1 MKKKL
6 LSTLLVLALVLA
18 LLPTGA
24 LAAGV
29 IINDQPKPWEF
40 CEYDKTYF
48 NSWNDYLNYLYQNGY
63 IDANGNWIHGN
74 GNYYEDGDYY
84 IDYRYDETKGY
95 VSGPKWADGYDSV
108 NFNVWPKNGY
118 EVDSIEVWSGS
129 NYLGNSTSFWMP
141 YSDVTVYITFK
152 ETDNVWDNGLYDL
165 SCTVDPWRGATATF
179 YDENN
184 NAIAS
189 ADANE
194 NVTLVI
200 SAANGYKIDSVWSS
214 EAPGYIYSNDYWYG
228 YNSYSDTY
236 FTYTFT
242 MPSNSVNFEVD
253 LTSEGKYDISTT
265 TSGYY
270 GTITV
275 SGGITS
281 ADKGDIVSF
290 TVSPYNNYIVEDV
303 TVYAD
308 NWGTVTVYR
317 DEKNWNSYYFYMP
330 DSDVEI
336 HATYTNDYH
345 EITMDVG
352 RNGTAV
358 PQAQPSGYFGYVYYG
373 IDGDSI
379 YIDVTP
385 DKGYQVK
392 SITATDELGRRVS
405 VYEAVKE
412 NQYYFT
418 MPESDV
424 TVSVEFSYRVL
435 TNPFT
440 DVKTGDWFY
449 DAVSYVYTEGLM
461 TGTGTYTFSPSAPTS
476 RAMLVTILW
485 RLQGEP
491 YVSGS
496 SFSDVKSSAYY
507 YDAVRWAARYG
518 IVEGYEGNVFKP
530 DDAITREQFAA
541 ILYRYAEYCKYSTS
555 ASTNLS
561 AYKDNAKVSSWAGTA
576 MKWAVAK
583 GLFEGDNLG
592 NLDPQGQTTR
602 AAAAKLLMAFC
613 ENVAS

>member
-1 MKKKL
+1 M
-6 LSTLLVLALVLA
+6 
-18 LLPTGA
+18 
-24 LAAGV
+24 
-29 IINDQPKPWEF
+29 
-40 CEYDKTYF
+40 
-48 NSWNDYLNYLYQNGY
+48 YQNGY
-63 IDANGNWIHGN
+63 IYYNGEWIYVGN
-74 GNYYEDGDYY
+74 NYDTGYYKITYDY
-84 IDYRYDETKGY
+84 DYTEGY
-95 VSGPKWADGYDSV
+95 VSGPSSSNGGEWISFSV
-108 NFNVWPKNGY
+108 VPKNGY
-118 EVDSIEVWSGS
+118 EVDTVSVWSYGS
-129 NYLGNSTSFWMP
+129 YETISSTDSFWMP
-141 YSDVTVYITFK
+141 YSDVTVSITFK
-152 ETDNVWDNGLYDL
+152 QTDNVWDDGDYDL
-165 SCTVDPWRGATATF
+165 TCTVDPWRGATATF
-179 YDENN
+179 TDDYGR
-184 NAIAS
+184 AISS
-189 ADANE
+189 ADAGE
-194 NVTLVI
+194 SVTLTV

-214 EAPGYIYSNDYWYG
+214 AEGWVYNNNYWG
-228 YNSYSDTY
+228 YSDTY

-242 MPSNSVNFEVD
+242 MPDYAVNFEVD
-253 LTSEGKYDISTT
+253 LTSEGEYDISTT

>member
-29 IINDQPKPWEF
+29 IINDQPKPWEIY
-40 CEYDKTYF
+40 EYDETYF
-48 NSWNDYLNYLYQNGY
+48 NSWNDYWQYMYQNGY
-63 IDANGNWIHGN
+63 VYYNGKWVYVGN
-74 GNYYEDGDYY
+74 NYDTGYYKITYDY
-84 IDYRYDETKGY
+84 DYTEGY
-95 VSGPKWADGYDSV
+95 VSGPSSSNGGEWISFSV
-108 NFNVWPKNGY
+108 VPKNGY
-118 EVDSIEVWSGS
+118 EVDTVSVWSYGS
-129 NYLGNSTSFWMP
+129 YETISSTDSFWMP
-141 YSDVTVYITFK
+141 YSDVTVSITFK
-152 ETDNVWDNGLYDL
+152 QTDNVWDDGDYDL
-165 SCTVDPWRGATATF
+165 TCTVDPWRGATATF
-179 YDENN
+179 TDAYGR
-184 NAIAS
+184 AISS
-189 ADANE
+189 ADADE
-194 NVTLVI
+194 SVTLTV

-214 EAPGYIYSNDYWYG
+214 AEGWVYNNNYWG
-228 YNSYSDTY
+228 YSDTY

-253 LTSEGKYDISTT
+253 LTSEGEYDISTT

-424 TVSVEFSYRVL
+424 TVSVEFSYRIL

-613 ENVAS
+613 ENVVS

>member
-29 IINDQPKPWEF
+29 IINDQPKPWEI

-84 IDYRYDETKGY
+84 IDYSYDKTKGY

-200 SAANGYKIDSVWSS
+200 SAANGYKIDSVRS
-214 EAPGYIYSNDYWYG
+214 DYFYNVTSDSPWYYDG
-228 YNSYSDTY
+228 TY
-236 FTYTFT
+236 FTYSFT
-242 MPSNSVNFEVD
+242 MPATNVGFYAD
-253 LTSEGKYDISTT
+253 LTSEGEYDISTT

-424 TVSVEFSYRVL
+424 TVSVEFSYRIL

-496 SFSDVKSSAYY
+496 SFNDVKSSAYY

>member
-24 LAAGV
+24 AALV
-29 IINDQPKPWEF
+29 INDQPKPWEIY
-40 CEYDKTYF
+40 EYDETYF
-48 NSWNDYLNYLYQNGY
+48 NSWNDYWQYMYQNGY
-63 IDANGNWIHGN
+63 IYYNGEWIYVGSDYDT
-74 GNYYEDGDYY
+74 GYYDITYSYDYT
-84 IDYRYDETKGY
+84 EGY
-95 VSGPKWADGYDSV
+95 VSGPSSSDGGEWISFSV
-108 NFNVWPKNGY
+108 VPRNGY
-118 EVDSIEVWSGS
+118 EVDTVSVWSYGS
-129 NYLGNSTSFWMP
+129 YETISSTDSFWMP
-141 YSDVTVYITFK
+141 YSDVTVYVTFK
-152 ETDNVWDNGLYDL
+152 QTDNVWDDGLYDL
-165 SCTVDPWRGATATF
+165 TCSIDPWRGATAAFT
-179 YDENN
+179 DVNGL
-184 NAIAS
+184 AISS
-189 ADANE
+189 ADAGE
-194 NVTLVI
+194 SVTLTV
-200 SAANGYKIDSVWSS
+200 SAAKGYKIDSVWSS
-214 EAPGYIYSNDYWYG
+214 AEGWVYNNNYWG
-228 YNSYSDTY
+228 YSDTY

-424 TVSVEFSYRVL
+424 TVSVEFSYRIL

-496 SFSDVKSSAYY
+496 SFNDVKSSAYY

>member
-29 IINDQPKPWEF
+29 IINDQPKPWEIY
-40 CEYDKTYF
+40 EYDETYF
-48 NSWNDYLNYLYQNGY
+48 NSWNDYWQYMYQNGY
-63 IDANGNWIHGN
+63 VYYNGKWVYVGN
-74 GNYYEDGDYY
+74 NYDTGYYKITYDY
-84 IDYRYDETKGY
+84 DYTEGY
-95 VSGPKWADGYDSV
+95 VSGPSSSNGGEWISFSV
-108 NFNVWPKNGY
+108 VPKNGY
-118 EVDSIEVWSGS
+118 EVDTVSVWSYGS
-129 NYLGNSTSFWMP
+129 YETISSTDSFWMP
-141 YSDVTVYITFK
+141 YSDVTVSITFK
-152 ETDNVWDNGLYDL
+152 QTDNVWDDGDYDL
-165 SCTVDPWRGATATF
+165 TCTVDPWRGATATF
-179 YDENN
+179 TDAYGR
-184 NAIAS
+184 AISS
-189 ADANE
+189 ADADE
-194 NVTLVI
+194 SVTLTV

-214 EAPGYIYSNDYWYG
+214 AEGWVYNNNYWG
-228 YNSYSDTY
+228 YSDTY

-253 LTSEGKYDISTT
+253 LTSEGEYDISTT

-496 SFSDVKSSAYY
+496 SFNDVKSSAYY

>member
-24 LAAGV
+24 AALV
-29 IINDQPKPWEF
+29 INDQPKPWEIY
-40 CEYDKTYF
+40 EYDKTYF
-48 NSWNDYLNYLYQNGY
+48 NSWNDYWQYMYQNGY
-63 IDANGNWIHGN
+63 IYYNGEWIYVGSDYDT
-74 GNYYEDGDYY
+74 GYYDITYSYDYT
-84 IDYRYDETKGY
+84 EGY
-95 VSGPKWADGYDSV
+95 VSGPSSSDGGEWISFSV
-108 NFNVWPKNGY
+108 VPRNGY
-118 EVDSIEVWSGS
+118 EVDTVSVWSYGS
-129 NYLGNSTSFWMP
+129 YETISSTDSFLMP
-141 YSDVTVYITFK
+141 YSDVTVYVTFK
-152 ETDNVWDNGLYDL
+152 QTDNVWDDGLYDL
-165 SCTVDPWRGATATF
+165 TCSIDPWRGATATF
-179 YDENN
+179 TDVNGR
-184 NAIAS
+184 AIAS
-189 ADANE
+189 ADAGE
-194 NVTLVI
+194 SVTLTV

-214 EAPGYIYSNDYWYG
+214 AEGWVYNNNYWG
-228 YNSYSDTY
+228 YSDTY

-424 TVSVEFSYRVL
+424 TVSVEFSYRIL

>member
-24 LAAGV
+24 AALV
-29 IINDQPKPWEF
+29 INDEPKPWEIY
-40 CEYDKTYF
+40 EYDETYF
-48 NSWNDYLNYLYQNGY
+48 NSWNDYWQYMYQNGY
-63 IDANGNWIHGN
+63 IYYNGEWIYVGSDYDT
-74 GNYYEDGDYY
+74 GYYDITYSYDYT
-84 IDYRYDETKGY
+84 EGY
-95 VSGPKWADGYDSV
+95 VSGPSSSDGGEWISFSV
-108 NFNVWPKNGY
+108 VPRNGY
-118 EVDSIEVWSGS
+118 EVSTVSVWSNGS
-129 NYLGNSTSFWMP
+129 YETVSSTDSFWMP
-141 YSDVTVYITFK
+141 YSDVTVYVTFK
-152 ETDNVWDNGLYDL
+152 QTDNVWDDGLYDL
-165 SCTVDPWRGATATF
+165 TCSIDPWRGATATF
-179 YDENN
+179 TDAYGR
-184 NAIAS
+184 AISS
-189 ADANE
+189 ADAGE
-194 NVTLVI
+194 SVTLTV

-214 EAPGYIYSNDYWYG
+214 AEGWVYNNNYWG
-228 YNSYSDTY
+228 YSDTY

-424 TVSVEFSYRVL
+424 TVTVEFSYRIL

-496 SFSDVKSSAYY
+496 SFNDVKSSAYY

>member
-24 LAAGV
+24 LAYGV
-29 IINDQPKPWEF
+29 SIDDQPKPCEIY
-40 CEYDKTYF
+40 EYDEIYF
-48 NSWNDYLNYLYQNGY
+48 NSRNDYWQYKYQNGNIY
-63 IDANGNWIHGN
+63 NNGDWIYVGNDYDIYGIYDIDYVCDEDMG
-74 GNYYEDGDYY
+74 YVDGDAFAYAGDTVY
-84 IDYRYDETKGY
+84 FMAVPNT
-95 VSGPKWADGYDSV
+95 
-108 NFNVWPKNGY
+108 GY
-118 EVDSIEVWSGS
+118 EVETVELLYNGRFYS
-129 NYLGNSTSFWMP
+129 LGTSTAFRMP
-141 YSDVTVYITFK
+141 AEDVTVYVTFK
-152 ETDNVWDNGLYDL
+152 QTDNVWDNGDYRL
-165 SCTVDPWRGATATF
+165 SCSVAPWRGATATF
-179 YDENN
+179 YDVNN
-184 NAIAS
+184 YSIAS
-189 ADANE
+189 ADAGE
-194 NVTLVI
+194 SVTLVI
-200 SAANGYKIDSVWSS
+200 TAADGYKIDSVRS
-214 EAPGYIYSNDYWYG
+214 DYFYNVTSDSPWYYDG
-228 YNSYSDTY
+228 TY
-236 FTYTFT
+236 FTYSFT
-242 MPSNSVNFEVD
+242 MPATNVGFYAD
-253 LTSEGKYDISTT
+253 LTSEGEYDISTT

>member
-29 IINDQPKPWEF
+29 IINDQPKPWEIY
-40 CEYDKTYF
+40 EYDETYF
-48 NSWNDYLNYLYQNGY
+48 NSWNDYWQYMYQNGY
-63 IDANGNWIHGN
+63 VYYNGKWVYVGN
-74 GNYYEDGDYY
+74 DYDTGYYKITYDY
-84 IDYRYDETKGY
+84 DYTEGY
-95 VSGPKWADGYDSV
+95 VSGPSSSNGGEWISFSV
-108 NFNVWPKNGY
+108 VPKNGY
-118 EVDSIEVWSGS
+118 EVDTVSVWSYGS
-129 NYLGNSTSFWMP
+129 YETISSTDSFWMP
-141 YSDVTVYITFK
+141 YSDVTVSITFK

-165 SCTVDPWRGATATF
+165 SCTVDPWRGATAAFT
-179 YDENN
+179 DVNGR
-184 NAIAS
+184 AISS
-189 ADANE
+189 ADAGE
-194 NVTLVI
+194 SVTLTV

-214 EAPGYIYSNDYWYG
+214 AEGWVYNNNYWG
-228 YNSYSDTY
+228 YSDTY

-253 LTSEGKYDISTT
+253 LTSEGEYDISTT

-270 GTITV
+270 GTIAV

-424 TVSVEFSYRVL
+424 TVSVEFSYRIL

-440 DVKTGDWFY
+440 DVRTGDWFY

>member
-29 IINDQPKPWEF
+29 IINDQPKPWEIY
-40 CEYDKTYF
+40 EYDETYF

-84 IDYRYDETKGY
+84 IDYSYDNTKGY
-95 VSGPKWADGYDSV
+95 VSGPKWADQGDFVSFSV
-108 NFNVWPKNGY
+108 MPKSGY
-118 EVDSIEVWSGS
+118 EVDTISVWSYG
-129 NYLGNSTSFWMP
+129 NYETVSSGTSFWMP
-141 YSDVTVYITFK
+141 NSNVTVYITFK
-152 ETDNVWDNGLYDL
+152 QTDNVWNNGDYSL

-179 YDENN
+179 YDVNN
-184 NAIAS
+184 YSIAS
-189 ADANE
+189 ADAGDS
-194 NVTLVI
+194 VTLVI
-200 SAANGYKIDSVWSS
+200 TAADGYKIDSVWSDA
-214 EAPGYIYSNDYWYG
+214 EGWVYNNNYWG
-228 YNSYSDTY
+228 YSDTY

-253 LTSEGKYDISTT
+253 LTSEGEYDISTT

-496 SFSDVKSSAYY
+496 SFNDVKSSAYY

>member
-24 LAAGV
+24 AAYGG
-29 IINDQPKPWEF
+29 IIYDQPKPWEIY
-40 CEYDKTYF
+40 EYDKTYF

-84 IDYRYDETKGY
+84 IDYSYDKTKGY
-95 VSGPKWADGYDSV
+95 VSGPNWADGYDSV

-129 NYLGNSTSFWMP
+129 NYLGNSTSFLMP
-141 YSDVTVYITFK
+141 YSDVTVSITFK
-152 ETDNVWDNGLYDL
+152 QTDNVWDDGDYDL
-165 SCTVDPWRGATATF
+165 TCTVDPWRGATATF
-179 YDENN
+179 TDAYGR
-184 NAIAS
+184 AISS
-189 ADANE
+189 ADAGE
-194 NVTLVI
+194 SVTLTV

-214 EAPGYIYSNDYWYG
+214 AEGWVYNNNYWG
-228 YNSYSDTY
+228 YSDTY

-253 LTSEGKYDISTT
+253 ITSEGKYDISTT

-270 GTITV
+270 GTIAV

-424 TVSVEFSYRVL
+424 TISVEFSYRVL

-496 SFSDVKSSAYY
+496 SFNDVKSSAYY

>member
-24 LAAGV
+24 AAYGG
-29 IINDQPKPWEF
+29 IIYDQPKPWEIY
-40 CEYDKTYF
+40 EYDETYF
-48 NSWNDYLNYLYQNGY
+48 DSWNDYWQYMYQNGY
-63 IDANGNWIHGN
+63 VYYNGKWVYVGN
-74 GNYYEDGDYY
+74 DYDTGYYKITYDY
-84 IDYRYDETKGY
+84 DYTEGY
-95 VSGPKWADGYDSV
+95 VSGPSSSNGGEWISFSV
-108 NFNVWPKNGY
+108 VPKNGY
-118 EVDSIEVWSGS
+118 EVDTVSVWSYGS
-129 NYLGNSTSFWMP
+129 YETISSTDSFWMP
-141 YSDVTVYITFK
+141 YSDVTVSITFK
-152 ETDNVWDNGLYDL
+152 QTDNVWDNGDYSL
-165 SCTVDPWRGATATF
+165 SCSIDPWRGATATF
-179 YDENN
+179 TDVNGR
-184 NAIAS
+184 AISS
-189 ADANE
+189 ADAGE
-194 NVTLVI
+194 SVTLTV

-214 EAPGYIYSNDYWYG
+214 AEGWVYNNNYWG
-228 YNSYSDTY
+228 YSDTY

-424 TVSVEFSYRVL
+424 TVSVEFSYRIL

-496 SFSDVKSSAYY
+496 SFNDVKSSAYY

>member
-29 IINDQPKPWEF
+29 IINDQPKPWEIY
-40 CEYDKTYF
+40 EYDETYF
-48 NSWNDYLNYLYQNGY
+48 NSWNDYWQYMYQNGY
-63 IDANGNWIHGN
+63 VYYNGKWVYVGN
-74 GNYYEDGDYY
+74 DYDTGYYKVTYDY
-84 IDYRYDETKGY
+84 DYTEGY
-95 VSGPKWADGYDSV
+95 VSGPSSSNGGEWISFSV
-108 NFNVWPKNGY
+108 VPKNGY
-118 EVDSIEVWSGS
+118 EVDTVSVWSYGS
-129 NYLGNSTSFWMP
+129 YETISSTDSFWMP
-141 YSDVTVYITFK
+141 YSDVTVSITFK
-152 ETDNVWDNGLYDL
+152 QTDNVWDDGDYDL

-179 YDENN
+179 TDAYGR
-184 NAIAS
+184 AISS
-189 ADANE
+189 ADAGE
-194 NVTLVI
+194 SVTLTV

-214 EAPGYIYSNDYWYG
+214 AEGWVYNNNYWG
-228 YNSYSDTY
+228 YSDTY

-424 TVSVEFSYRVL
+424 TISVEFSYRIL

-496 SFSDVKSSAYY
+496 SFNDVKSSAYY

>member
-29 IINDQPKPWEF
+29 IINDQPKPWEIY
-40 CEYDKTYF
+40 EYDETYF
-48 NSWNDYLNYLYQNGY
+48 NSWNDYLYYLYQNGY
-63 IDANGNWIHGN
+63 IDANGYWIYGN

-84 IDYRYDETKGY
+84 IDYSYDTTKGY
-95 VSGPKWADGYDSV
+95 VSGPNWADQGDFVSFSV
-108 NFNVWPKNGY
+108 MPKSGY
-118 EVDSIEVWSGS
+118 EVDTISVWSYG
-129 NYLGNSTSFWMP
+129 NYETVSSGTSFWMP
-141 YSDVTVYITFK
+141 NSNVTVYITFK
-152 ETDNVWDNGLYDL
+152 DTDNVWDDGFYDL

-179 YDENN
+179 TDAYGR
-184 NAIAS
+184 AISS
-189 ADANE
+189 ADAGE
-194 NVTLVI
+194 SVTITV
-200 SAANGYKIDSVWSS
+200 SAEKGYKIDSVWSDA
-214 EAPGYIYSNDYWYG
+214 EGWVYNNNYWG
-228 YNSYSDTY
+228 YSDTY

-242 MPSNSVNFEVD
+242 MPSYAVNFEVD
-253 LTSEGKYDISTT
+253 LTSEGEYDITT
-265 TSGYY
+265 TTNGYF
-270 GTITV
+270 GTITL

-281 ADKGDIVSF
+281 ADRGDIVSF

-392 SITATDELGRRVS
+392 SITATDELGRKVS

-424 TVSVEFSYRVL
+424 TVSVEFSYRIL

-461 TGTGTYTFSPSAPTS
+461 TGTGTYTFSPNASTS

-576 MKWAVAK
+576 MKWAVAE

>member
-24 LAAGV
+24 AALV
-29 IINDQPKPWEF
+29 INDQPKPWEIY
-40 CEYDKTYF
+40 EYDETYF

-84 IDYRYDETKGY
+84 IDYSYDKTKGY

-118 EVDSIEVWSGS
+118 EVDSIEVRSGS
-129 NYLGNSTSFWMP
+129 NYLGNSTSFLMP
-141 YSDVTVYITFK
+141 YSNVTVYITFK
-152 ETDNVWDNGLYDL
+152 ETDNVWDDGDYDL
-165 SCTVDPWRGATATF
+165 TCSIDPWRGATATF
-179 YDENN
+179 TDVNGR
-184 NAIAS
+184 AISS
-189 ADANE
+189 ADAGE
-194 NVTLVI
+194 SVTLVI
-200 SAANGYKIDSVWSS
+200 SAANGYKIDSVWSYELGPITS
-214 EAPGYIYSNDYWYG
+214 DSPWY
-228 YNSYSDTY
+228 YEDTY
-236 FTYTFT
+236 FTYSFT
-242 MPSNSVNFEVD
+242 MPSTDVGFYAD
-253 LTSEGKYDISTT
+253 LTSEGEYDISTT

-424 TVSVEFSYRVL
+424 TVSVEFSYRIL

>member
-29 IINDQPKPWEF
+29 IINDQPKPWEIY
-40 CEYDKTYF
+40 EYDETYF
-48 NSWNDYLNYLYQNGY
+48 NSWNDYWQYMYQNGY
-63 IDANGNWIHGN
+63 VYYNGKWVYVGN
-74 GNYYEDGDYY
+74 NYDTGYYKITYDY
-84 IDYRYDETKGY
+84 DYTEGY
-95 VSGPKWADGYDSV
+95 VSGPSSSNGGEWISFSV
-108 NFNVWPKNGY
+108 VPKNGY
-118 EVDSIEVWSGS
+118 EVDTVSVWSYGS
-129 NYLGNSTSFWMP
+129 YETISSTDSFWMP
-141 YSDVTVYITFK
+141 YSDVTVSITFK
-152 ETDNVWDNGLYDL
+152 QTDNVWDDGDYDL
-165 SCTVDPWRGATATF
+165 TCTVDPWRGATATF
-179 YDENN
+179 TDAYGR
-184 NAIAS
+184 AISS
-189 ADANE
+189 ADAGE
-194 NVTLVI
+194 SVTLTV

-214 EAPGYIYSNDYWYG
+214 AEGWVYNNNYWG
-228 YNSYSDTY
+228 YSDTY

-242 MPSNSVNFEVD
+242 MPDYAVNFEVD
-253 LTSEGKYDISTT
+253 LTSEGEYDISTT

-496 SFSDVKSSAYY
+496 SFNDVKSSAYY

>member
-24 LAAGV
+24 LAYGV
-29 IINDQPKPWEF
+29 IIDDQPKPWEIY
-40 CEYDKTYF
+40 EYDETYF
-48 NSWNDYLNYLYQNGY
+48 NSWNDYWQYMYQNGY
-63 IDANGNWIHGN
+63 IYYNGEWIYVGSDYDT
-74 GNYYEDGDYY
+74 GYYDITYSYDYT
-84 IDYRYDETKGY
+84 EGY
-95 VSGPKWADGYDSV
+95 VSGPSSSDGGEWISFSV
-108 NFNVWPKNGY
+108 VPRNGY
-118 EVDSIEVWSGS
+118 EVDTVSVWSYGS
-129 NYLGNSTSFWMP
+129 YETISSTDSFWMP
-141 YSDVTVYITFK
+141 YSDVTVSITFK
-152 ETDNVWDNGLYDL
+152 QTDNVWDDGDYDL
-165 SCTVDPWRGATATF
+165 TCTVDPWRGATATF
-179 YDENN
+179 TDAYGR
-184 NAIAS
+184 AISS
-189 ADANE
+189 ADAGE
-194 NVTLVI
+194 SVTITV
-200 SAANGYKIDSVWSS
+200 SAANGYKIDSVWSDA
-214 EAPGYIYSNDYWYG
+214 EGWVYNNYWG
-228 YNSYSDTY
+228 YSDTY

-242 MPSNSVNFEVD
+242 MPSYAVNFEVD

-424 TVSVEFSYRVL
+424 TVSVEFSYRIL

-496 SFSDVKSSAYY
+496 SFNDVKSSAYY

>member
-24 LAAGV
+24 LAYGV
-29 IINDQPKPWEF
+29 SIDDQPKPCEIY
-40 CEYDKTYF
+40 EYDEIYF
-48 NSWNDYLNYLYQNGY
+48 NSRNDYWQYKYQNGNIY
-63 IDANGNWIHGN
+63 NNGDWIYVGNDYDIYGIYDIDYVCDEDMG
-74 GNYYEDGDYY
+74 YVDGDAFAYAGDTVY
-84 IDYRYDETKGY
+84 FMAVPNT
-95 VSGPKWADGYDSV
+95 
-108 NFNVWPKNGY
+108 GY
-118 EVDSIEVWSGS
+118 EVETVELLYNGRFYS
-129 NYLGNSTSFWMP
+129 LGTSTAFRMP
-141 YSDVTVYITFK
+141 AEDVTVYVTFK
-152 ETDNVWDNGLYDL
+152 QTDNVWDDGLYDL
-165 SCTVDPWRGATATF
+165 TCSIDPWRGATAAFT
-179 YDENN
+179 DVNGR
-184 NAIAS
+184 AISS
-189 ADANE
+189 ADAGE
-194 NVTLVI
+194 SVTLTV

-214 EAPGYIYSNDYWYG
+214 AEGWVYNNNYWG
-228 YNSYSDTY
+228 YSDTY

-424 TVSVEFSYRVL
+424 TVSVEFSYRIL

-496 SFSDVKSSAYY
+496 SFNDVKSSAYY

>member
-24 LAAGV
+24 AALV
-29 IINDQPKPWEF
+29 INDQPKPWEIY
-40 CEYDKTYF
+40 EYDKTYF
-48 NSWNDYLNYLYQNGY
+48 NSWNDYWQYMYQNGY
-63 IDANGNWIHGN
+63 IYYNGEWIYVGSDYDT
-74 GNYYEDGDYY
+74 GYYDITYSYDYT
-84 IDYRYDETKGY
+84 EGY
-95 VSGPKWADGYDSV
+95 VSGPSSSNGGEWISFSV
-108 NFNVWPKNGY
+108 VPKNGY
-118 EVDSIEVWSGS
+118 EVDTVSVWSYGS
-129 NYLGNSTSFWMP
+129 YETISSTDSFWMP
-141 YSDVTVYITFK
+141 YSDVTVSITFK
-152 ETDNVWDNGLYDL
+152 QTDNVWDDGDYDL
-165 SCTVDPWRGATATF
+165 TCTVDPWRGATATF
-179 YDENN
+179 TDVNGR
-184 NAIAS
+184 AIAS
-189 ADANE
+189 ADAGE
-194 NVTLVI
+194 SVTLTV

-214 EAPGYIYSNDYWYG
+214 AEGWVYNNNYWG
-228 YNSYSDTY
+228 YSDTY

-270 GTITV
+270 GTIAV

-424 TVSVEFSYRVL
+424 TVSVEFSYRIL

>member
-29 IINDQPKPWEF
+29 IINDQPKPWEIY
-40 CEYDKTYF
+40 EYDETYF

-84 IDYRYDETKGY
+84 IDYSYDNTKGY
-95 VSGPKWADGYDSV
+95 VSGPKWADQGDFVSFSV
-108 NFNVWPKNGY
+108 MPKSGY
-118 EVDSIEVWSGS
+118 EVDTISVWSYG
-129 NYLGNSTSFWMP
+129 NYETVSSGTSFWMP
-141 YSDVTVYITFK
+141 NSNVTVYITFK
-152 ETDNVWDNGLYDL
+152 QTDNVWNNGDYSL

-179 YDENN
+179 YDVNN
-184 NAIAS
+184 YSIAS
-189 ADANE
+189 ADAGDS
-194 NVTLVI
+194 VTLVI
-200 SAANGYKIDSVWSS
+200 TAADGYKIDSVWS
-214 EAPGYIYSNDYWYG
+214 DYFYNVTSDSPWYYDG
-228 YNSYSDTY
+228 TY
-236 FTYTFT
+236 FTYSFT
-242 MPSNSVNFEVD
+242 MPATNVGFYAD
-253 LTSEGKYDISTT
+253 LTSEGEYDISTT

-424 TVSVEFSYRVL
+424 TISVEFSYRIL

-496 SFSDVKSSAYY
+496 SFNDVKSSAYY

>member
-29 IINDQPKPWEF
+29 IINDQPKPWEIY
-40 CEYDKTYF
+40 EYDETYF

-63 IDANGNWIHGN
+63 IDASGNWIYGN

-84 IDYRYDETKGY
+84 IDYSYDNTKGY
-95 VSGPKWADGYDSV
+95 VSGPNWADQGDFVSFSV
-108 NFNVWPKNGY
+108 MPKSGY
-118 EVDSIEVWSGS
+118 EVDTISVWSYG
-129 NYLGNSTSFWMP
+129 NYETVSSGTSFWMP
-141 YSDVTVYITFK
+141 NSNVTVYITFK
-152 ETDNVWDNGLYDL
+152 QTDNVWNNGDYSL

-179 YDENN
+179 YDVNN
-184 NAIAS
+184 YSIAS
-189 ADANE
+189 ADAGE
-194 NVTLVI
+194 SVTLVI
-200 SAANGYKIDSVWSS
+200 TAADGYKIDSVWS
-214 EAPGYIYSNDYWYG
+214 DYFYNVTSDSPWYYDG
-228 YNSYSDTY
+228 TY
-236 FTYTFT
+236 FTYSFT
-242 MPSNSVNFEVD
+242 MPATNVGFYAD

-270 GTITV
+270 GTIAV

-373 IDGDSI
+373 VDGDSI

-496 SFSDVKSSAYY
+496 SFNDVKSSAYY

-583 GLFEGDNLG
+583 GLFEGDSLG

>member
-24 LAAGV
+24 LAYGV
-29 IINDQPKPWEF
+29 IIDDQPKPWEIY
-40 CEYDKTYF
+40 EYDETYF
-48 NSWNDYLNYLYQNGY
+48 NSWNDYWQYMYQNGY
-63 IDANGNWIHGN
+63 VYYNGKWVYVGN
-74 GNYYEDGDYY
+74 NYDTGYYKITYDY
-84 IDYRYDETKGY
+84 DYTEGY
-95 VSGPKWADGYDSV
+95 VSGPSSSNGGEWISFSV
-108 NFNVWPKNGY
+108 VPRNGY
-118 EVDSIEVWSGS
+118 EVDTVSVWSYGS
-129 NYLGNSTSFWMP
+129 YETISSTDSFWMP
-141 YSDVTVYITFK
+141 YSDVTVSITFK
-152 ETDNVWDNGLYDL
+152 QTDNVWDDGDYDL
-165 SCTVDPWRGATATF
+165 TCTVDPWRGATATF
-179 YDENN
+179 TDVNGR
-184 NAIAS
+184 AISS
-189 ADANE
+189 ADAGE
-194 NVTLVI
+194 SVTLTV

-214 EAPGYIYSNDYWYG
+214 AEGWVYNNNYWG
-228 YNSYSDTY
+228 YSDTY

>member
-1 MKKKL
+1 MSKTSP
-6 LSTLLVLALVLA
+6 STR
-18 LLPTGA
+18 T
-24 LAAGV
+24 
-29 IINDQPKPWEF
+29 
-40 CEYDKTYF
+40 
-48 NSWNDYLNYLYQNGY
+48 
-63 IDANGNWIHGN
+63 
-74 GNYYEDGDYY
+74 
-84 IDYRYDETKGY
+84 
-95 VSGPKWADGYDSV
+95 
-108 NFNVWPKNGY
+108 
-118 EVDSIEVWSGS
+118 
-129 NYLGNSTSFWMP
+129 
-141 YSDVTVYITFK
+141 
-152 ETDNVWDNGLYDL
+152 
-165 SCTVDPWRGATATF
+165 
-179 YDENN
+179 
-184 NAIAS
+184 
-189 ADANE
+189 
-194 NVTLVI
+194 
-200 SAANGYKIDSVWSS
+200 
-214 EAPGYIYSNDYWYG
+214 
-228 YNSYSDTY
+228 
-236 FTYTFT
+236 
-242 MPSNSVNFEVD
+242 
-253 LTSEGKYDISTT
+253 
-265 TSGYY
+265 
-270 GTITV
+270 
-275 SGGITS
+275 
-281 ADKGDIVSF
+281 
-290 TVSPYNNYIVEDV
+290 
-303 TVYAD
+303 

-424 TVSVEFSYRVL
+424 TISVEFSYRIL

-496 SFSDVKSSAYY
+496 SFNDVKSSAYY

>member
-24 LAAGV
+24 AALV
-29 IINDQPKPWEF
+29 INDQPKPWEIY
-40 CEYDKTYF
+40 EYDETYF
-48 NSWNDYLNYLYQNGY
+48 NSWNDYWQYMYQNGY
-63 IDANGNWIHGN
+63 IYYNGDWIYVGN
-74 GNYYEDGDYY
+74 DYDIYGIYDIDYVCDEDMGYVDGDAFAYAGDTVY
-84 IDYRYDETKGY
+84 FMAVPNT
-95 VSGPKWADGYDSV
+95 
-108 NFNVWPKNGY
+108 GY
-118 EVDSIEVWSGS
+118 EVETVELLYNGRFYS
-129 NYLGNSTSFWMP
+129 LGTSTAFRMP
-141 YSDVTVYITFK
+141 AEDVTVYVTFK
-152 ETDNVWDNGLYDL
+152 QTDNVWDNGDYRL
-165 SCTVDPWRGATATF
+165 SCSVAPWRGATATF
-179 YDENN
+179 YDVNN
-184 NAIAS
+184 YSIAS
-189 ADANE
+189 ADAGE
-194 NVTLVI
+194 SVTLVI
-200 SAANGYKIDSVWSS
+200 TAADGYKIDSVRS
-214 EAPGYIYSNDYWYG
+214 DYFYNVTSDSPWYYDG
-228 YNSYSDTY
+228 TY
-236 FTYTFT
+236 FTYSFT
-242 MPSNSVNFEVD
+242 MPATNVGFYAD

-352 RNGTAV
+352 RNGAAV

>member
-24 LAAGV
+24 AAYGE
-29 IINDQPKPWEF
+29 IIDDQPKPWEIY
-40 CEYDKTYF
+40 EYDETYF
-48 NSWNDYLNYLYQNGY
+48 NSWNDYWQYMYQNGY
-63 IDANGNWIHGN
+63 VYYNGKWVYVGN
-74 GNYYEDGDYY
+74 DYDTGYYKITYDY
-84 IDYRYDETKGY
+84 DYTEGY
-95 VSGPKWADGYDSV
+95 VSGPSSSDGGEWISFSV
-108 NFNVWPKNGY
+108 VPKNGY
-118 EVDSIEVWSGS
+118 EVDTVSVWSYGS
-129 NYLGNSTSFWMP
+129 YETISSTDSFWMP
-141 YSDVTVYITFK
+141 YSDVTVYVTFK
-152 ETDNVWDNGLYDL
+152 QTDNVWDDGLYDL
-165 SCTVDPWRGATATF
+165 TCSIDPWRGATATF
-179 YDENN
+179 TDVNGR
-184 NAIAS
+184 AIAS
-189 ADANE
+189 ADAGE
-194 NVTLVI
+194 SVTLTV

-214 EAPGYIYSNDYWYG
+214 AEGWVYNNNYWG
-228 YNSYSDTY
+228 YSDTY

-253 LTSEGKYDISTT
+253 LTSEGEYDISTT

-317 DEKNWNSYYFYMP
+317 DEKNWSSYYFYMP

-496 SFSDVKSSAYY
+496 SFNDVKSSAYY

>member
-24 LAAGV
+24 LAYGV
-29 IINDQPKPWEF
+29 SIDDQPKPCEIY
-40 CEYDKTYF
+40 EYDEIYF
-48 NSWNDYLNYLYQNGY
+48 NSRNDYWQYKYQNGNIY
-63 IDANGNWIHGN
+63 NNGDWIYVGNDYDIYGIYDIDYVCDEDMG
-74 GNYYEDGDYY
+74 YVDGDAFAYAGDTVY
-84 IDYRYDETKGY
+84 FMAVPNT
-95 VSGPKWADGYDSV
+95 
-108 NFNVWPKNGY
+108 GY
-118 EVDSIEVWSGS
+118 EVETVELLYNGRFYS
-129 NYLGNSTSFWMP
+129 LGTSTAFRMP
-141 YSDVTVYITFK
+141 AEDVTVYVTFK
-152 ETDNVWDNGLYDL
+152 QTDNVWDNGDYRL
-165 SCTVDPWRGATATF
+165 SCSVDPWRGATATF
-179 YDENN
+179 TDVNGR
-184 NAIAS
+184 AISS
-189 ADANE
+189 ADAGE
-194 NVTLVI
+194 SVTLTV

-214 EAPGYIYSNDYWYG
+214 AEGWVYNNNYWG
-228 YNSYSDTY
+228 YSDTY

-424 TVSVEFSYRVL
+424 TISVEFSYRVL

-496 SFSDVKSSAYY
+496 SFNDVKSSAYY

>member
-24 LAAGV
+24 AAYGG
-29 IINDQPKPWEF
+29 IINDQPKPWEIY
-40 CEYDKTYF
+40 EYDETYF
-48 NSWNDYLNYLYQNGY
+48 DSWNDYWQYMYQNGY
-63 IDANGNWIHGN
+63 IYYNGEWIYVGSDYDT
-74 GNYYEDGDYY
+74 GYYDITYSYDYT
-84 IDYRYDETKGY
+84 EGY
-95 VSGPKWADGYDSV
+95 VSGPSSSDGGEWISFSV
-108 NFNVWPKNGY
+108 VPRNGY
-118 EVDSIEVWSGS
+118 EVDTVSVWSYGS
-129 NYLGNSTSFWMP
+129 YETISSTDSFWMP
-141 YSDVTVYITFK
+141 YSDVTVYVTFK
-152 ETDNVWDNGLYDL
+152 QTDNVWDDGLYDL
-165 SCTVDPWRGATATF
+165 TCSIDPWRGATATF
-179 YDENN
+179 TDVNGR
-184 NAIAS
+184 AIAS
-189 ADANE
+189 ADAGE
-194 NVTLVI
+194 SVTLTV

-214 EAPGYIYSNDYWYG
+214 AEGWVYNNNYWG
-228 YNSYSDTY
+228 YSDTY

-424 TVSVEFSYRVL
+424 TVSVEFSYRIL

>member
-24 LAAGV
+24 LAYGE
-29 IINDQPKPWEF
+29 IIDDQPKPCEIY
-40 CEYDKTYF
+40 EYDEIYF
-48 NSWNDYLNYLYQNGY
+48 NSRNDYWQYKYQNGNIY
-63 IDANGNWIHGN
+63 NNGDWIYVGNDYDIYGIYDIDYVCDEDMG
-74 GNYYEDGDYY
+74 YVDGDAFAYAGDTVY
-84 IDYRYDETKGY
+84 FMAVPNT
-95 VSGPKWADGYDSV
+95 
-108 NFNVWPKNGY
+108 GY
-118 EVDSIEVWSGS
+118 EVETVELLYNGRFYS
-129 NYLGNSTSFWMP
+129 LGTSTAFRMP
-141 YSDVTVYITFK
+141 AEDVTVYVTFK
-152 ETDNVWDNGLYDL
+152 QTDNVWDNGDYRL
-165 SCTVDPWRGATATF
+165 SCSVDPWRGATATF
-179 YDENN
+179 YDVNN
-184 NAIAS
+184 YSIAS
-189 ADANE
+189 ADAGE
-194 NVTLVI
+194 SVTLVI
-200 SAANGYKIDSVWSS
+200 TAADGYKIDSVRS
-214 EAPGYIYSNDYWYG
+214 DYFYNVTSDSPWYYDG
-228 YNSYSDTY
+228 TY
-236 FTYTFT
+236 FTYSFT
-242 MPSNSVNFEVD
+242 MPATNVGFYAD
-253 LTSEGKYDISTT
+253 LTSEGEYDISTT

-424 TVSVEFSYRVL
+424 TVSVEFSYRIL

-496 SFSDVKSSAYY
+496 SFNDVKSSAYY

>member
-24 LAAGV
+24 LAYGV
-29 IINDQPKPWEF
+29 IIDDQPKPWEIY
-40 CEYDKTYF
+40 EYDETYF

-84 IDYRYDETKGY
+84 IDYSYDKTKGY
-95 VSGPKWADGYDSV
+95 VSGPNWADGYDSV

-129 NYLGNSTSFWMP
+129 NYLGNSTSFLMP
-141 YSDVTVYITFK
+141 YSDVTVSITFK
-152 ETDNVWDNGLYDL
+152 QTDNVWDDGDYDL
-165 SCTVDPWRGATATF
+165 TCTVDPWRGATAAFT
-179 YDENN
+179 DVNGR
-184 NAIAS
+184 AISS
-189 ADANE
+189 ADAGE
-194 NVTLVI
+194 SVTLTV

-214 EAPGYIYSNDYWYG
+214 AEGWVYNNNYWG
-228 YNSYSDTY
+228 YSDTY

-242 MPSNSVNFEVD
+242 MPSNSVSFEVD

-270 GTITV
+270 GTIAV

-424 TVSVEFSYRVL
+424 TISVEFSYRIL

-496 SFSDVKSSAYY
+496 SFNDVKSSAYY

>member
-24 LAAGV
+24 AALV
-29 IINDQPKPWEF
+29 INDQPKPWEIY
-40 CEYDKTYF
+40 EYDKTYF

-84 IDYRYDETKGY
+84 IDYSYDKTKGY

-200 SAANGYKIDSVWSS
+200 SAANGYKIDSVRS
-214 EAPGYIYSNDYWYG
+214 DYFYNVTSDSPWYYDG
-228 YNSYSDTY
+228 TY
-236 FTYTFT
+236 FTYSFT
-242 MPSNSVNFEVD
+242 MPATNVGFYAD
-253 LTSEGKYDISTT
+253 LTSEGEYDISTT

-424 TVSVEFSYRVL
+424 TVTVEFSYRVL

>member
-24 LAAGV
+24 AALV
-29 IINDQPKPWEF
+29 INDQPKPWEIY
-40 CEYDKTYF
+40 EYDETYF

-84 IDYRYDETKGY
+84 IDYSYDNTKGY
-95 VSGPKWADGYDSV
+95 VSGPNWADQGDFVSFSV
-108 NFNVWPKNGY
+108 MPKSGY
-118 EVDSIEVWSGS
+118 EVDTISVWSYG
-129 NYLGNSTSFWMP
+129 NYETVSSGTSFWMP
-141 YSDVTVYITFK
+141 NSNVTVYITFK
-152 ETDNVWDNGLYDL
+152 QTDNVWDDGDYRL
-165 SCTVDPWRGATATF
+165 SCSVDPWRGATATF

-200 SAANGYKIDSVWSS
+200 SAANGYKIDSVRS
-214 EAPGYIYSNDYWYG
+214 DYFYNVTSDSPWYYDG
-228 YNSYSDTY
+228 TY
-236 FTYTFT
+236 FTYSFT
-242 MPSNSVNFEVD
+242 MPATNVGFYAD
-253 LTSEGKYDISTT
+253 LTSEGEYDISTT

-424 TVSVEFSYRVL
+424 TISVEFSYRIL

-496 SFSDVKSSAYY
+496 SFNDVKSSAYY

>member
-24 LAAGV
+24 LAYGG
-29 IINDQPKPWEF
+29 IIDDQPKPWEIY
-40 CEYDKTYF
+40 EYDETYF
-48 NSWNDYLNYLYQNGY
+48 DSWNDYWQYKYQNGY
-63 IDANGNWIHGN
+63 IYNNGDWIYVGN
-74 GNYYEDGDYY
+74 DYDIYGIYDIDYVFDEDMGYVDGDAFAYAGDTVY
-84 IDYRYDETKGY
+84 FMAVPNT
-95 VSGPKWADGYDSV
+95 
-108 NFNVWPKNGY
+108 GY
-118 EVDSIEVWSGS
+118 EVETVELLYNDRFYS
-129 NYLGNSTSFWMP
+129 LGTSTAFRMP
-141 YSDVTVYITFK
+141 AEDVAVYVTFK
-152 ETDNVWDNGLYDL
+152 QTDNVWDNGDYRL
-165 SCTVDPWRGATATF
+165 SCSVDPWRGATATF

-189 ADANE
+189 ADAGE
-194 NVTLVI
+194 SVTLVI
-200 SAANGYKIDSVWSS
+200 SAANGYKIDSVRS
-214 EAPGYIYSNDYWYG
+214 DYFYNVTSDSPWYYDG
-228 YNSYSDTY
+228 TY
-236 FTYTFT
+236 FTYSFT
-242 MPSNSVNFEVD
+242 MPATNVGFYAD
-253 LTSEGKYDISTT
+253 LTSEGEYDISTT

-496 SFSDVKSSAYY
+496 SFNDVKSSAYY

>member
-24 LAAGV
+24 AAYGE
-29 IINDQPKPWEF
+29 IIDDQPKPWEIY
-40 CEYDKTYF
+40 EYDETYF
-48 NSWNDYLNYLYQNGY
+48 NSWNDYWQYMYQNGY
-63 IDANGNWIHGN
+63 VYYNGKWVYVGN
-74 GNYYEDGDYY
+74 DYDTGYYKITYDY
-84 IDYRYDETKGY
+84 DYTEGY
-95 VSGPKWADGYDSV
+95 VSGPSSSNGGEWISFSV
-108 NFNVWPKNGY
+108 VPKNGY
-118 EVDSIEVWSGS
+118 EVDTVSVWSYGS
-129 NYLGNSTSFWMP
+129 YETISSTDSFWMP
-141 YSDVTVYITFK
+141 YSDVTVYVTFK
-152 ETDNVWDNGLYDL
+152 QTDNVWDDGLYDL
-165 SCTVDPWRGATATF
+165 TCSIDPWRGATATF
-179 YDENN
+179 TDVNGR
-184 NAIAS
+184 AISS
-189 ADANE
+189 ADAGE
-194 NVTLVI
+194 SVTLTV

-214 EAPGYIYSNDYWYG
+214 AEGWVYNNNYWG
-228 YNSYSDTY
+228 YSDTY

-424 TVSVEFSYRVL
+424 TISVEFSYRIL

-496 SFSDVKSSAYY
+496 SFNDVKSSAYY

>member
-29 IINDQPKPWEF
+29 IINDQPKPWEIY
-40 CEYDKTYF
+40 EYDETYF

-63 IDANGNWIHGN
+63 IDASGNWIHGN

-84 IDYRYDETKGY
+84 IDYSYDKTKGK
-95 VSGPKWADGYDSV
+95 VSGPNWADGYDSV

-129 NYLGNSTSFWMP
+129 NYLGNSTSFLMP
-141 YSDVTVYITFK
+141 YSNVTVYITFK
-152 ETDNVWDNGLYDL
+152 QTDNVWDNGDYSL

-179 YDENN
+179 YDVNN
-184 NAIAS
+184 YSIAS
-189 ADANE
+189 ADAGE
-194 NVTLVI
+194 SVTLTV

-214 EAPGYIYSNDYWYG
+214 AEGWVYNNNYWG
-228 YNSYSDTY
+228 YSDTY

-491 YVSGS
+491 YISGS

>member
-24 LAAGV
+24 AAYGG
-29 IINDQPKPWEF
+29 IINDQPKPWEIY
-40 CEYDKTYF
+40 EYDKTYF
-48 NSWNDYLNYLYQNGY
+48 NSWNDYWQYMYQNGY
-63 IDANGNWIHGN
+63 IYYNGEWVYVGN
-74 GNYYEDGDYY
+74 DYDTGYYKITYDY
-84 IDYRYDETKGY
+84 DYTEGY
-95 VSGPKWADGYDSV
+95 VSGPSSSNGGEWISFSV
-108 NFNVWPKNGY
+108 VPRNGY
-118 EVDSIEVWSGS
+118 EVDTVSVWSYGS
-129 NYLGNSTSFWMP
+129 YETISSTDSFWMP
-141 YSDVTVYITFK
+141 YSDVTVSITFK
-152 ETDNVWDNGLYDL
+152 QTDNVWDDGLYDL
-165 SCTVDPWRGATATF
+165 TCSIDPWRGATAAFT
-179 YDENN
+179 DVNGR
-184 NAIAS
+184 AISS
-189 ADANE
+189 ADAGE
-194 NVTLVI
+194 SVTLTV

-214 EAPGYIYSNDYWYG
+214 AEGWVYNNNYWG
-228 YNSYSDTY
+228 YSDTY

-424 TVSVEFSYRVL
+424 TVSVEFSYRIL

-496 SFSDVKSSAYY
+496 SFNDVKSSAYY

>member
-24 LAAGV
+24 AAYGE
-29 IINDQPKPWEF
+29 IINDQPKPWEIY
-40 CEYDKTYF
+40 EYDETYF
-48 NSWNDYLNYLYQNGY
+48 DSWNDYWQYMYQNGY
-63 IDANGNWIHGN
+63 IYYNGEWIYVGN
-74 GNYYEDGDYY
+74 DYDTGYYKITYDY
-84 IDYRYDETKGY
+84 DYTEGY
-95 VSGPKWADGYDSV
+95 VSGPSSSDGGEWISFSV
-108 NFNVWPKNGY
+108 VPRNGY
-118 EVDSIEVWSGS
+118 EVDTVSVWSYGS
-129 NYLGNSTSFWMP
+129 YETISSTDSFWMP
-141 YSDVTVYITFK
+141 YSDVTVYVTFK
-152 ETDNVWDNGLYDL
+152 QTDNVWDDGLYDL
-165 SCTVDPWRGATATF
+165 TCSIDPWRGATAAFTDA
-179 YDENN
+179 YGR
-184 NAIAS
+184 AISS
-189 ADANE
+189 ADAGE
-194 NVTLVI
+194 SVTITV

-214 EAPGYIYSNDYWYG
+214 AEGWVYNNNYWG
-228 YNSYSDTY
+228 YSDTY

-253 LTSEGKYDISTT
+253 LTSEGEYDISTT

-385 DKGYQVK
+385 DKGHQVK